1 MKTIDRKRTKMKNYI
16 HHNKAVYLT
25 QYHIIWCPKYR
36 RNILTEQIKNRLESV
51 IHEVCD
57 EMDAEIKALEIMPN
71 HVHIFVSFTYR
82 EPIYKLIKKMKG
94 RSSNLLRKEF
104 PELRKMSTLWT
115 RSFFVSSVG
124 NVSEKTVMEY
134 IKNQWNK

>member
-1 MKTIDRKRTKMKNYI
+1 
-16 HHNKAVYLT
+16 
-25 QYHIIWCPKYR
+25 
-36 RNILTEQIKNRLESV
+36 
-51 IHEVCD
+51 
-57 EMDAEIKALEIMPN
+57 MDAEIKALEIMPN

>member
-1 MKTIDRKRTKMKNYI
+1 MKNYI

-36 RNILTEQIKNRLESV
+36 RNILTEQIKNRLESI